1 MKPPSPLIV
10 LSLLT
15 PLSSAGPSS
24 QQQCPESL
32 CGTLG
37 SHLKRSLAEAGF
49 QTGGDNW
56 QEACGYSCRTG
67 SEKCLKSVSGVGNAP
82 KQKAHI
88 TRMAAARRLNP
99 KACH

>member
-24 QQQCPESL
+24 QQYPESL

-37 SHLKRSLAEAGF
+37 SHLKRPLAEAGF
-49 QTGGDNW
+49 QGGGTIGKRPVAIHAE
-56 QEACGYSCRTG
+56 QAV
-67 SEKCLKSVSGVGNAP
+67 KNA
-82 KQKAHI
+82 
-88 TRMAAARRLNP
+88 
-99 KACH
+99 

>member
-24 QQQCPESL
+24 RQQYPESL

-37 SHLKRSLAEAGF
+37 SHLKRPLAEAGF
-49 QTGGDNW
+49 QGGGTIGKRPVAIHAE
-56 QEACGYSCRTG
+56 QAV
-67 SEKCLKSVSGVGNAP
+67 KNA
-82 KQKAHI
+82 
-88 TRMAAARRLNP
+88 
-99 KACH
+99 

>member
-10 LSLLT
+10 PSLLT
-15 PLSSAGPSS
+15 SLSSAGPSS

-37 SHLKRSLAEAGF
+37 SHLKRSLAGASF
-49 QTGGDNW
+49 QARGDNW
-56 QEACGYSCRTG
+56 QEASGYSCRTG

-82 KQKAHI
+82 KEKAYI
-88 TRMAAARRLNP
+88 M
-99 KACH
+99 